1 MHNPIPILQGA
12 ALVQLLGP
20 AETIESLVD
29 ALDGLPGWVISS
41 DIPRERSLIY
51 DQAALILTHTPET
64 VVNGSRCC
72 TDSDLQG

>member
-1 MHNPIPILQGA
+1 MHNPIPIMQGA
-12 ALVQLLGP
+12 ALVQLLGS
-20 AETIESLVD
+20 AETIEALVD

-64 VVNGSRCC
+64 VVTDSRCC
-72 TDSDLQG
+72 TDRDQQS